1 MQKIFI
7 IKLYFVIIINIL
19 FVFVF
24 VFVFV
29 LFNKNL
35 LNSFLLKMSDRII
48 RFLRRNIYWLIVDEK
63 ERSPSWLAREF
74 ILAFLIYA
82 IFFSM
87 SYLICNK
94 FMSSEMD
101 VVLEYTLWLIVL
113 TVSFGNTGHI
123 FIFTLLLALGL
134 LYFFNFFIILIGLFC
149 FYFGSMLFLKLLD
162 LHVKCARGELN

>member
-1 MQKIFI
+1 MSLS
-7 IKLYFVIIINIL
+7 LY
-19 FVFVF
+19 
-24 VFVFV
+24 
-29 LFNKNL
+29 NKKL
-35 LNSFLLKMSDRII
+35 LNSFLIKMIGRII
-48 RFLRRNIYWLIVDEK
+48 RFFRQKINWLIVDEK

-87 SYLICNK
+87 SYLICSK

-101 VVLEYTLWLIVL
+101 IVLEYTMWLIVL

-134 LYFFNFFIILIGLFC
+134 LYFFNFFIILIGVFC
-149 FYFGSMLFLKLLD
+149 FYFGSKLFLKLLD
-162 LHVKCARGELN
+162 LHLKYARGELNDIV